1 MGYKVK
7 WVEDNLGITRK
18 ALRGFENAGL
28 MPKNGACK
36 YESGKYRDYTEDDID
51 RLWAIR
57 VMQGMGYTL
66 KEIAQMIS
74 DETFDFDNSI
84 AEKIKELEKEKAK
97 LEQHL
102 GYAKTIKMTGRFP
115 SRPAKMGE
123 IKFEEFQQQSIE
135 GWNITDDPEALEY
148 QKIAETLLSK
158 SPEEFESTDLGRMI
172 AFFEKLATMDTDKLL
187 IEHVLP
193 KAIVKRK
200 ELGPNHPD
208 VQLLLKLI
216 YENQNSFIKDQA
228 MTKKQFSRF
237 YSSSYLCGDIAKMK
251 SGDFTE
257 DECLFVAEATAIFGG
272 YENYD
277 ALLEEEAKYGR

>member
-36 YESGKYRDYTEDDID
+36 YESGKYRDYTEDDVD

-84 AEKIKELEKEKAK
+84 ALKITELEKEKSNI
-97 LEQHL
+97 ERHL
-102 GYAKTIKMTGRFP
+102 GYAKMIKLTGRFP
-115 SRPAKMGE
+115 SRPSKMGE
-123 IKFEEFQQQSIE
+123 IKFDEFQQQAIE
-135 GWNITDDPEALEY
+135 GWNIIDDPKALEY
-148 QKIAETLLSK
+148 QKIAETFLSK
-158 SPEEFESTDLGRMI
+158 SQEEFESTDLGRML
-172 AFFEKLATMDTDKLL
+172 AFFENLATMNTDKLL

-193 KAIVKRK
+193 KAIVNRK
-200 ELGPNHPD
+200 ELSPHHPD

-251 SGDFTE
+251 LGNFTE
-257 DECLFVAEATAIFGG
+257 DECLFIAEATAIFGG

-277 ALLEEEAKYGR
+277 ALLEEEAKHGR